1 MFRYVSAVR
10 HCPRQ
15 ARAGGPEADPLDMG
29 KVRFP
34 LKPSALV
41 WPANTQQATCSS
53 GGYERLPSSLHV
65 SPRRRIRVGEEGT
78 VLVIVRRNGQ
88 NGRVD
93 PTGDRAG
100 RQTLALL
107 PAVHRLVGDLR
118 RDGDLTDAPPPNAS
132 STC

>member
-1 MFRYVSAVR
+1 M
-10 HCPRQ
+10 
-15 ARAGGPEADPLDMG
+15 
-29 KVRFP
+29 
-34 LKPSALV
+34 

-107 PAVHRLVGDLR
+107 PAVHRLVGRSAAGWRPHGCPAPQRVKHVLR
-118 RDGDLTDAPPPNAS
+118 PS
-132 STC
+132 